1 MGLWDRLKAGGRG
14 AAEAPSPQRSRF
26 VWSRN
31 MHLRVAAPAGEGW
44 ELGEA
49 GPSGD
54 GLLAAFRC
62 MRGEPPQAVALNAYA
77 YAVPPAERRS
87 VEELCRQDWKKR
99 WLGSTFSSID
109 AVAVAAPARA
119 GVERGCE
126 VQIDG
131 RGRDPSEP
139 LRVRERHVPSGER
152 LLVVSVAGPP
162 ELLERHAALID
173 VWLTTTT
180 LGN

>member
-1 MGLWDRLKAGGRG
+1 MGLWDKLKSGGRG
-14 AAEAPSPQRSRF
+14 TPDSRGSARSRF
-26 VWSRN
+26 VWSRH
-31 MHLRVAAPAGEGW
+31 MHLRVAAPVGEGW
-44 ELGEA
+44 EVMEA

-62 MRGEPPQAVALNAYA
+62 MRGEPPDAVALNAYA

-87 VEELCRQDWKKR
+87 VEELCRQDWKER
-99 WLGSTFSSID
+99 WLGSSFSAVD

-131 RGRDPSEP
+131 RGRDPSLP
-139 LRVRERHVPSGER
+139 LRVRERHVPSGEK
-152 LLVVSVAGPP
+152 LLVVSAAGPP
-162 ELLERHAALID
+162 ELLEQYAAVVD
-173 VWLTTTT
+173 VWLASST
-180 LGN
+180 LGS